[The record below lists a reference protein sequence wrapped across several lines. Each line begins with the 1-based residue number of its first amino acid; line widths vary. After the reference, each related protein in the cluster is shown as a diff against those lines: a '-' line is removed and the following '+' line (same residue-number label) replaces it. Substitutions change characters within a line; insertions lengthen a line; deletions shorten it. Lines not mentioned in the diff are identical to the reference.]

1 MKNTEKIMRELN
13 QKSII
18 SLDAETNGL
27 WGQPFAVSA
36 LLFDANGNEIDRFVG
51 RCPIEEEINPWVAEN
66 CLPKMDDISKNY
78 TSYSDMLT
86 GLFAFLQEH
95 KDAIV
100 LVHMGQIVESRLLKD
115 AHDLGI
121 IGDWDAPYLWYDVCL
136 FFGDST
142 NQYCDDNNIELGERN
157 THNPIY
163 DCESAYCAF
172 KHFINN

>member
-36 LLFDANGNEIDRFVG
+36 LL
-51 RCPIEEEINPWVAEN
+51 
-66 CLPKMDDISKNY
+66 
-78 TSYSDMLT
+78 
-86 GLFAFLQEH
+86 
-95 KDAIV
+95 
-100 LVHMGQIVESRLLKD
+100 
-115 AHDLGI
+115 
-121 IGDWDAPYLWYDVCL
+121 YDVCL